1 MRKTYRFTLITF
13 AVVLMSMTAYKK
25 LASILV
31 TQNDIDEAVKNYL
44 LNDVFATNYDSW
56 YKIRPEGLKL
66 PLGDRATM
74 MSDLLKRAKD
84 LVNSKEFKESYEIS
98 IETNKEAYDYK
109 HKDTLQSRT
118 GLAYN
123 NLIAANKQMSEYQMP
138 DAEATRKAMIQ
149 TMNTLPPSVLAQ
161 AVGQQIVE
169 IKEELQSN
177 EKTEAEKKQLQKKLK
192 ENQDLLAL
200 SKTNPNEFKKKA
212 IDALYPPELTDKMNN
227 AKNEQDQQFQEQ
239 VKKFKEDMAQE
250 QRNYDTYKLENVLP
264 EKLKAFIEEAKSV
277 DYNAAVVKGRFTNPV
292 YERKNNNWKYFYRM
306 GKEPMQQAI
315 SFAEKWLSELK
326 K

>member
-1 MRKTYRFTLITF
+1 MQKAYRFTLITF
-13 AVVLMSMTAYKK
+13 AVVLMSMTAYRK

-31 TQNDIDEAVKNYL
+31 TQHDIDEAVKNYL
-44 LNDVFATNYDSW
+44 LNDVFATDYDSW
-56 YKIRPEGLKL
+56 YKLRPEGLKL
-66 PLGDRATM
+66 PSANRAAM
-74 MSDLLKRAKD
+74 MSDLLKRTKE

-98 IETNKEAYDYK
+98 LETNKEAYDYK
-109 HKDTLQSRT
+109 HKDTMQSKT

-123 NLIAANKQMSEYQMP
+123 NLVTAYKQTSDYQMP
-138 DAEATRKAMIQ
+138 DAEATKKAMMQ
-149 TMNTLPPSVLAQ
+149 TMNSLPPSMLAQ

-169 IKEELQSN
+169 IKEQMQDN
-177 EKTEAEKKQLQKKLK
+177 EKTEAEKKQLQKSLK
-192 ENQDLLAL
+192 EKQDLLAL

-212 IDALYPPELTDKMNN
+212 IESLYPADMNEKMNN
-227 AKNEQDQQFQEQ
+227 AKNDQDREFQEQ
-239 VKKFKEDMAQE
+239 LKKLKEDMAQE

-277 DYNAAVVKGRFTNPV
+277 DYNATTVKGRFTNAV

-306 GKEPMQQAI
+306 GEAPMRQAI

>member
-1 MRKTYRFTLITF
+1 MQKAYRFTLITF
-13 AVVLMSMTAYKK
+13 AVVLMSMTAYRK

-31 TQNDIDEAVKNYL
+31 SQNDIDEAVKNYL

-56 YKIRPEGLKL
+56 YKIRPQGLKL
-66 PLGDRATM
+66 PSGDRAAL

-109 HKDTLQSRT
+109 HKDTLQSKT

-123 NLIAANKQMSEYQMP
+123 NAIAAQKQVSEYQMP

-149 TMNTLPPSVLAQ
+149 TMNSLPPSVLVQ

-169 IKEELQSN
+169 IKEQMQDN
-177 EKTEAEKKQLQKKLK
+177 EKNEAEKKQLQKSLK
-192 ENQDLLAL
+192 EKQDLLAL

-212 IDALYPPELTDKMNN
+212 IESLYPADMNEKMNN

-239 VKKFKEDMAQE
+239 LKKLKEDMAQE

-277 DYNAAVVKGRFTNPV
+277 DYDATVIKGRFTNPV

-306 GKEPMQQAI
+306 GREPMQQAI